1 MKRFEYEII
10 RMKRGIKVGLSKVV
24 ADKELM
30 KILTEMGDKGWELK
44 SETIW
49 SIDSVLIFSREK
61 N

>member
-1 MKRFEYEII
+1 MKRFEYEIV
-10 RMKRGIKVGLSKVV
+10 RMKRGIKVGLSKTV

-49 SIDSVLIFSREK
+49 STDSVLIFSREK